1 MAPKGKGQAKRL
13 PQAPLA
19 KARAGRR
26 VRNPL
31 FKKNARNFRLG
42 GDIQPKRDL
51 TRFVRWPRYIRI
63 QRQKRILMQRLKVPP
78 TINQFSQTL
87 EKNATAKLLKL
98 LAKYSPEGKKE
109 KVQRL
114 KSLAEARAGDAGK
127 ANRGEKPVL
136 LKFGLNHV
144 TTLIEEDKAEL
155 VVIAHDVDPIEV
167 VVHLPALC
175 RKKGVP
181 FAFIRGKANLGRLC
195 HMKTATAVA
204 LTEVRR
210 EDQVDLEQ
218 LKAQFKTQFNDNANL
233 TKKWGG
239 GIMGIKNQ
247 HMMRAR
253 QRLRDI
259 ELAKKAQV

>member
-1 MAPKGKGQAKRL
+1 MVKKAKGKKVVESKGG
-13 PQAPLA
+13 
-19 KARAGRR
+19 AGGASAG
-26 VRNPL
+26 NGSL

-114 KSLAEARAGDAGK
+114 KGLAEARAGGAAGNK
-127 ANRGEKPVL
+127 GEKPVL

-144 TTLIEEDKAEL
+144 TTLIEEDKAEM
-155 VVIAHDVDPIEV
+155 VVIAHDVDPIEM

-181 FAFIRGKANLGRLC
+181 FCFVRGKANLGKLV
-195 HMKTATAVA
+195 HLKTTTCLA

-210 EDQVDLEQ
+210 EDFVDLEQ
-218 LKAQFKTQFNDNANL
+218 LSQQFKLQFNENVDL
-233 TKKWGG
+233 
-239 GIMGIKNQ
+239 
-247 HMMRAR
+247 
-253 QRLRDI
+253 
-259 ELAKKAQV
+259 